1 MKKQI
6 LALAAAAAALASCNK
21 QDLIDSSEAYAARV
35 GEVSFIAG
43 REAVVRSVPVAG
55 GTVGWTADDKI
66 GVWDGTNY
74 VLATI
79 ASVSGS
85 SVSFS
90 AAVDTEASEYIIVS
104 PFSAG
109 QPSGTFVVDGS
120 SNVSLALDAVQS
132 AGSQVVS
139 IAKVANGTSS
149 FTFRN
154 VVSLV
159 RFQVEKAGVVKAKFA
174 GNGGEKLT
182 GTISVNPETGAT
194 VSSDLSGTVIEVDVA
209 AGDNFIALPAG
220 VSLSGGFTISL
231 FSDASCTQYEG
242 EVNPTGTLALA
253 RNQMQNLGVLDGH
266 IDNYQLWEHGKAI
279 TICGVDYTKAGS
291 GLTATILT
299 ADSEGTDLRQY
310 THDKTG
316 IFFLQENDGCWFASV
331 ASAQTQI
338 TKDVLLVSRYDADPV
353 TYKPGRYH
361 QLRKGGTFAMKNVNL
376 DLTGLTETY
385 FCNFANNG
393 DGGPL
398 KALHVDGCDIDFGS
412 NKQISY
418 STGHTLVRS
427 IRFYNCFFKS
437 TKAGRTDIF
446 AFGSNPYLDNV
457 EEVAYVNDIF
467 YDTQSASGAVALFGN
482 NKTAPSSSNAQQTAF
497 VLRNCTFY
505 NMAGSNVLFQCNGA
519 KSLTVENNLFYGN
532 SDQSGH
538 TFLLTTAAEGD
549 VACTISGNLAYGPK
563 NTDYTHSNSKFKLD
577 SGNRVEKAESDPL
590 AGADPSNGDFTVAA
604 AYTGCGALR

>member
-1 MKKQI
+1 MKRQL
-6 LALAAAAAALASCNK
+6 LALAAVAAALASCNK
-21 QDLIDSSEAYAARV
+21 QDVVDPSEAYAARV
-35 GEVSFIAG
+35 GEVSFTAG
-43 REAVVRSVPVAG
+43 REAVVRSVPAAG
-55 GTVGWTADDKI
+55 GTVSWTADDKI

-85 SVSFS
+85 SVTFS

-104 PFSAG
+104 PFDAG
-109 QPSGTFVVDGS
+109 KPSGTFSVSGG
-120 SNVSLALDAVQS
+120 NVNLALDAVQT
-132 AGSQVVS
+132 AGNQVVS
-139 IAKVANGTSS
+139 IAKVAKGTSS
-149 FTFRN
+149 FTFKN

-159 RFQVEKAGVVKAKFA
+159 RFQVEKAGVVKARFA
-174 GNGGEKLT
+174 GNGGEKLA
-182 GTISVNPETGAT
+182 GTLSVNPETGAT
-194 VSSDLSGTVIEVDVA
+194 VSSDLTGTEIEVDVVS
-209 AGDNFIALPAG
+209 GDNFVALPAG

-231 FSDASCTQYEG
+231 YSDAACTQYEG
-242 EVNPTGTLALA
+242 EVNPTGALALA
-253 RNQMQNLGVLDGH
+253 RNQMQNLGELDGH

-291 GLTATILT
+291 GLTATVLT
-299 ADSEGTDLRQY
+299 ADAEGTDLRQY

-316 IFFLQENDGCWFASV
+316 IFFLQQNEGCWFASV
-331 ASAQTQI
+331 TSAQTQI
-338 TKDVLLVSRYDADPV
+338 TKDVLLVSRYDAEPV

-361 QLRKGGTFAMKNVNL
+361 QLRKGGTFAIKNVNM
-376 DLTGLTETY
+376 DLTGLTEAY
-385 FCNFANNG
+385 FCNFANPG

-398 KALHVDGCDIDFGS
+398 KALHVDGCEINLGA

-418 STGHTLVRS
+418 STGHTLARS

-446 AFGSNPYLDNV
+446 ALGANPYLDNV

-482 NKTAPSSSNAQQTAF
+482 GKAAPSSGTPQQTAF
-497 VLRNCTFY
+497 ILRNCTFY
-505 NMAGSNVLFQCNGA
+505 NMAGSNVLFQCSGA

-538 TFLLTTAAEGD
+538 TFLITTNVEGD
-549 VACTISGNLAYGPK
+549 VACTFSGNYSYGPK
-563 NTDYTHSNSKFKLD
+563 NTDYTHSNSKFKLTT
-577 SGNRVEKAESDPL
+577 GNRVEKASTDPL
-590 AGADPSNGDFTVAA
+590 AGADPANGDFTVAS
-604 AYTGCGALR
+604 AYAGCGAQR